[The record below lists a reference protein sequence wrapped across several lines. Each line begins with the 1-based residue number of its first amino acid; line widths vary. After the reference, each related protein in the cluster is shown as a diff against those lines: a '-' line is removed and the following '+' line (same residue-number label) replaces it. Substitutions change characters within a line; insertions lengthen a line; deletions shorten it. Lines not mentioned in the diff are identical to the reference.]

1 MKGEKTMNENAK
13 KYLKIG
19 GIAAGAVVLAALVGA
34 AFRPCAKVA
43 MVNVEQVVANSPA
56 IAELR
61 AERQNEIAELQKF
74 VEKAGAEVKKASGQK
89 RKDLEQK
96 YGEELAARQQ
106 QMQEKYAEQLQKVDD
121 QMTALISDVAAENGF
136 KLVFSKTMVVVG
148 GVDITE
154 QVLQKLKAQ

>member
-1 MKGEKTMNENAK
+1 MNDNAK
-13 KYLKIG
+13 KYLKIS
-19 GIAAGAVVLAALVGA
+19 GIAAGVIVLAALVYA
-34 AFRPCAKVA
+34 AFRPCCKVA

-61 AERQNEIAELQKF
+61 AERQNEIAEM
-74 VEKAGAEVKKASGQK
+74 
-89 RKDLEQK
+89 QK

-106 QMQEKYAEQLQKVDD
+106 QMQEKYAEQLKQVDD

-148 GVDITE
+148 GVDITD